1 MSGYILRDRNLRLR
15 CSAFAVRHSVFGV
28 RCSIET
34 RENSGQT
41 DRYAVKQID
50 LGIFS
55 AIFII
60 AKQKKNFRFF
70 FKSGNSIFGNH
81 FS

>member
-15 CSAFAVRHSVFGV
+15 CSAFGV

-34 RENSGQT
+34 RDNSGQT

>member
-1 MSGYILRDRNLRLR
+1 MSSYILRDRNLRLR
-15 CSAFAVRHSVFGV
+15 CSAFGCSAFGV
-28 RCSIET
+28 RCPIET

-50 LGIFS
+50 LGIF

-60 AKQKKNFRFF
+60 AKQKKILVFF
-70 FKSGNSIFGNH
+70 YERQLNFGNH